1 MSLWQKTWDVFDE
14 GFIWVHSKSGQ
25 YIVEEPT
32 IDMVVS
38 KGWIRQGQDVL
49 NANKLSN
56 FEIKNLSIYKQKQ
69 EKEAFFSAS
78 KILQRRRE
86 SLMKSK

>member
-1 MSLWQKTWDVFDE
+1 MA
-14 GFIWVHSKSGQ
+14 KSGQ

-38 KGWIRQGQDVL
+38 KGWTQKVL
-49 NANKLSN
+49 KSANNLNN
-56 FEIKNLSIYKQKQ
+56 FEIKNLSIYKEKQ

-78 KILQRRRE
+78 NILQRRRE

>member
-1 MSLWQKTWDVFDE
+1 M
-14 GFIWVHSKSGQ
+14 HSKSGQ

-38 KGWIRQGQDVL
+38 KGWIRQVL
-49 NANKLSN
+49 NTNKLSN
-56 FEIKNLSIYKQKQ
+56 YEIKNLPMYKEKQ

-78 KILQRRRE
+78 NILQRRRE
-86 SLMKSK
+86 CLMK